1 VDGSAAVLMASG
13 KPVGDAWAPAGR
25 VIDARNLLCHVS
37 NDRRRRVAN
46 IFVSFTKSDQQWAH
60 WIAQELTELHHE
72 PHVHDWEIGPG
83 EDVVG
88 WMERRHD
95 QGDYARGACQDPW
108 RRQRRRPA
116 TAHQADKC
124 ATHSIPPPPIG
135 RGRNDTRSQRPSVGL
150 TVGPSKDLFTT
161 LLI

>member
-1 VDGSAAVLMASG
+1 
-13 KPVGDAWAPAGR
+13 

-37 NDRRRRVAN
+37 NDRRRRVAD

-72 PHVHDWEIGPG
+72 PHVHDWELGPG

-95 QGDYARGACQDPW
+95 QADYARGACQDPW
-108 RRQRRRPA
+108 RRQRRRAA
-116 TAHQADKC
+116 TAHQ
-124 ATHSIPPPPIG
+124 S
-135 RGRNDTRSQRPSVGL
+135 
-150 TVGPSKDLFTT
+150 
-161 LLI
+161 